1 MKKSFSLKLTES
13 AILVAF
19 AIVLSFVKI
28 VDLPY
33 GGSITA
39 FSMLPL
45 VIIAYRNGIGW
56 GVLSAFAFSLI
67 QLFSGMNNLAYAT
80 SGMAITAIIF
90 LDYIIAFTVFGF
102 GGIFKKRIKN
112 QGTALAMG
120 VILVGILRYICHIIS
135 GCTVWIGLSIPDTQ
149 SLIYSTAYN
158 ATYMIPEIIISVVGA
173 ICISKLLSFKEDTIT
188 RTQVVKKEE
197 KSDLAVLFNG
207 IGITSL
213 LFMAVWSIKE
223 IAFNL
228 QNAET
233 GDFDVTG
240 FANVNWMS
248 VIIVA
253 VICIIV
259 FSIFY
264 ILSKKASS
272 NNKIS

>member
-1 MKKSFSLKLTES
+1 
-13 AILVAF
+13 
-19 AIVLSFVKI
+19 
-28 VDLPY
+28 
-33 GGSITA
+33 
-39 FSMLPL
+39 
-45 VIIAYRNGIGW
+45 
-56 GVLSAFAFSLI
+56 
-67 QLFSGMNNLAYAT
+67 LAYAT

-272 NNKIS
+272 NNKISLKWLFNAIPFVSVIIALIFDIYFIINTFSQSNLENPVTGYDYINMILLSIGVLILSVIVVLRYLKKKNQ